1 MKTIR
6 PPIVRIASIVG
17 AIMLLFQIS
26 PAQAED
32 TLHGRVEV
40 IFLKWVVGAG
50 PLMAG
55 VVSGDVGGGTFSGE
69 ILGASQT
76 GNILTIDALY
86 HVNGGA
92 HQFTAH
98 NHISQDNATGIA
110 EITGSV
116 IDGPL
121 RGARVRGE
129 YQVIHP
135 CGITN
140 AADSGDLC
148 FQGTLTI
155 RQ

>member
-1 MKTIR
+1 MKAIH
-6 PPIVRIASIVG
+6 PLSRIASIVSV
-17 AIMLLFQIS
+17 IVLLLQIS
-26 PAQAED
+26 PARAED
-32 TLHGRVEV
+32 TFHGRVEV

-55 VVSGDVGGGTFSGE
+55 VVSGDVGGGTFAGE
-69 ILGASQT
+69 ILSASQK

-86 HVNGGA
+86 HINGGA

-98 NHISQDNATGIA
+98 NHIRQDNATGIA
-110 EITGSV
+110 AISGVVT
-116 IDGPL
+116 DGPL
-121 RGARVRGE
+121 QGARVQGE

-155 RQ
+155 RH

>member
-1 MKTIR
+1 MKAIR
-6 PPIVRIASIVG
+6 PLSRVASIVSV
-17 AIMLLFQIS
+17 IVLLLQIS
-26 PAQAED
+26 PARAED
-32 TLHGRVEV
+32 TFHGRVEV

-55 VVSGDVGGGTFSGE
+55 VVSGDVGGGAFAGE
-69 ILGASQT
+69 ILSASQK

-86 HVNGGA
+86 HINGGA

-98 NHISQDNATGIA
+98 NHIRQDNATGIA
-110 EITGSV
+110 V
-116 IDGPL
+116 ISGVVTNGPL
-121 RGARVRGE
+121 QGARVQGE

-155 RQ
+155 RH

>member
-1 MKTIR
+1 MKASRPHIR
-6 PPIVRIASIVG
+6 VASIVA
-17 AIMLLFQIS
+17 AIVLLLQIS
-26 PAQAED
+26 PAWAED

-69 ILGASQT
+69 ILGATQK
-76 GNILTIDALY
+76 GNIVTIDALY
-86 HVNGGA
+86 HINGGA
-92 HQFTAH
+92 QQFTAH
-98 NHISQDNATGIA
+98 NHIRQDNATGTA

-116 IDGPL
+116 TDGPL
-121 RGARVRGE
+121 QGARVRGE

-155 RQ
+155 RH

>member
-1 MKTIR
+1 MKAIR
-6 PPIVRIASIVG
+6 PHIILVASLVG
-17 AIMLLFQIS
+17 AIALLLQIS
-26 PAQAED
+26 PARADD

-69 ILGASQT
+69 ILGASQKD
-76 GNILTIDALY
+76 NILTIDALY

-116 IDGPL
+116 VDGPL

-155 RQ
+155 RR

>member
-1 MKTIR
+1 MNAIR
-6 PPIVRIASIVG
+6 PQIRVVSVVG
-17 AIMLLFQIS
+17 AIVLLLLIS
-26 PAQAED
+26 PALAGD
-32 TLHGRVEV
+32 TFHGRVEV
-40 IFLKWVVGAG
+40 IFLKWVIGPG

-55 VVSGDVGGGTFSGE
+55 VVSGDVGGGTFAGE

-76 GNILTIDALY
+76 GNILKIDALY

-98 NHISQDNATGIA
+98 NHIIQDNATGTA
-110 EITGSV
+110 EISGVVT
-116 IDGPL
+116 DGPL
-121 RGARVRGE
+121 QGARVKGE

-155 RQ
+155 RH

>member
-1 MKTIR
+1 MRAIR
-6 PPIVRIASIVG
+6 PLSRVASIVSV
-17 AIMLLFQIS
+17 IVLLLQIS
-26 PAQAED
+26 PARAED
-32 TLHGRVEV
+32 TFHGRVEV

-55 VVSGDVGGGTFSGE
+55 VVSGDVGGGTFAGE
-69 ILGASQT
+69 ILGASQKA
-76 GNILTIDALY
+76 NILTIDALY
-86 HVNGGA
+86 HINGGA

-98 NHISQDNATGIA
+98 NHIRQDNATGIA
-110 EITGSV
+110 AISGVVT
-116 IDGPL
+116 DGPL
-121 RGARVRGE
+121 QGARVQGE

-155 RQ
+155 RH

>member
-1 MKTIR
+1 MKAIR
-6 PPIVRIASIVG
+6 PQIRVASVVSAIV
-17 AIMLLFQIS
+17 LLLLIS
-26 PAQAED
+26 PALAED

-40 IFLKWVVGAG
+40 IFLKWVVGPG

-55 VVSGDVGGGTFSGE
+55 VVSGDVGGGTFAGE
-69 ILGASQT
+69 ILSASQK

-86 HVNGGA
+86 HINGGA

-98 NHISQDNATGIA
+98 NHITQDNATGTA
-110 EITGSV
+110 EIRGVVTN
-116 IDGPL
+116 GPL
-121 RGARVRGE
+121 QGARVKGE

-140 AADSGDLC
+140 AEGSGDLC

-155 RQ
+155 RH

>member
-1 MKTIR
+1 MKAIR

-86 HVNGGA
+86 HV
-92 HQFTAH
+92 
-98 NHISQDNATGIA
+98 
-110 EITGSV
+110 
-116 IDGPL
+116 
-121 RGARVRGE
+121 RGASRR
-129 YQVIHP
+129 
-135 CGITN
+135 
-140 AADSGDLC
+140 
-148 FQGTLTI
+148 
-155 RQ
+155 